1 MKQYFLEKLITDADM
16 EKLGNTFVQPNQV
29 HLIIDSDA
37 DVFTKDG
44 KLLFRFRKNKLPLA
58 DVLTFR
64 DNVQQFA
71 RQTTTNRGS
80 ACGSLTKNVWENPK
94 IMSNIMGYMDTLS
107 PQQKYRAKLNGITIP
122 LSVRPCRFNLY
133 YPEKWKE
140 MIPLIQAINN
150 LYAKLVPDKYRLQKK
165 KADETHFRIGNTA
178 FTSIT
183 TNLNFQTSIHCDKGD
198 DEEGFGNL
206 CVIENG
212 GYTGAETC
220 LPQYG
225 VGVNVRNGDVLFMD
239 VHEWHGNLPR
249 KQQRPDGNR
258 LSIVCYLRK
267 NVWLK
272 TKGLSKP
279 KMLEHI
285 ALIDSIRQK

>member
-1 MKQYFLEKLITDADM
+1 MKKYFLEKLITDENM
-16 EKLGNTFVQPNQV
+16 EKLGNTFVSPSQV
-29 HLIIDSDA
+29 KFIIDSDA

-44 KLLFRFRKNKLPLA
+44 KLLLRFRKNKLPPTDIEA
-58 DVLTFR
+58 FR
-64 DNVQQFA
+64 VNVHQFA
-71 RQTTTNRGS
+71 RQTTSNRGS
-80 ACGSLTKNVWENPK
+80 ASGSATKNIWENPK

-107 PQQKYRAKLNGITIP
+107 PQQKYRAKLKGIIIP

-133 YPEKWKE
+133 YPDKWKE
-140 MIPLIQAINN
+140 MIPLIQAIDSF
-150 LYAKLVPDKYRLQKK
+150 YATLVPDKYRLQKK
-165 KADETHFRIGNTA
+165 KANETHFRIGKTA

-225 VGVNVRNGDVLFMD
+225 VGVNVRNGDILFMD
-239 VHEWHGNLPR
+239 VHQWHGNLPMI
-249 KQQRPDGNR
+249 KQNPDINR

-272 TKGLSKP
+272 TKGLSKR
-279 KMLEHI
+279 KMNEHI
-285 ALIDSIRQK
+285 SLINSIRQ